1 VNPAPADIVAR
12 EDISRLV
19 AEFYWRVF
27 TGELLGPVFLD
38 VARVDLAVHLPVMC
52 DFWQTVL
59 LHAGPSA
66 QRAAVSCDL
75 SARIEL
81 SPAYFARWLS
91 LWTAVVDERHTGET
105 AGARERSGRPARR
118 RDQPAAVRPVAREL
132 STTRITPPD
141 L

>member
-105 AGARERSGRPARR
+105 AELAKV
-118 RDQPAAVRPVAREL
+118 QAVRLAGAISRRLYGRSLGEL